1 MVKAAVIGAGYLG
14 KFHAEKYAVS
24 DSADLVA
31 VVDINE
37 ERAAAIAQSNNS
49 KAIQDYKLLPGL
61 GVQCVS
67 VVSDTSTHFSI
78 TKWLLENG
86 IDVLV
91 EKPMAVDILEA
102 ETLIEIAKANK
113 RILQVGHLER
123 FNPAFLRISEIL
135 TKPLFF
141 EIRRIAQFTGRGA
154 DVDVVRDLMIHDLDI
169 VAHLVGRPLLRVE
182 AIGVPVLTNKIDIA
196 SARLV
201 FEGGCVAN
209 LTASRAAF
217 KSERT
222 IKIFQPDVYISLDFG
237 SKQAKLITRHQ
248 EKDQKG
254 LPRIQVEDLVVEE
267 GDALKIEIEAFLESV
282 SLRKSPVVSGEA
294 GLNALSIVEKINAAI
309 YNSLDA
315 YDEQL
320 ILQAG
325 LGNNLVGR
333 A

>member
-1 MVKAAVIGAGYLG
+1 MVKSAVIGAGYLG
-14 KFHAEKYAVS
+14 KFHAEKYAAS
-24 DSADLVA
+24 KSTELVA
-31 VVDINE
+31 LVDINVD
-37 ERAAAIAQSNNS
+37 RASQIANTYKC
-49 KAIQDYKLLPGL
+49 KALSDYKELPKV

-67 VVSDTSTHFSI
+67 VVSDTSTHYSI

-91 EKPMAVDILEA
+91 EKPMAV
-102 ETLIEIAKANK
+102 EIAEARELVEVAKHNH

-123 FNPAFLRISEIL
+123 FNPAFLRIHEIL

-154 DVDVVRDLMIHDLDI
+154 DVDVVRDLMIHDIDI
-169 VAHLVGRPLLRVE
+169 VSHLVGRPLLKVE

-196 SARLV
+196 SARLM

-217 KSERT
+217 KAERT

-237 SKQAKLITRHQ
+237 SKQAKSTTRHQ
-248 EKDQKG
+248 DKDQKG
-254 LPRIQVEDLVVEE
+254 LPRIEVEDLHVGE
-267 GDALKIEIEAFLESV
+267 GDALKSEIESFLECV
-282 SLRKSPVVSGEA
+282 STRKAPIVDGEA
-294 GLNALSIVEKINAAI
+294 GLTALSIVETINAAI
-309 YNSLDA
+309 KDSLGQ

-320 ILQAG
+320 VRQAG
-325 LGNNLVGR
+325 LRSNN
-333 A
+333 

>member
-14 KFHAEKYAVS
+14 KFHAEKYAAAA
-24 DSADLVA
+24 SAELIA
-31 VVDINE
+31 VVDLDL
-37 ERAAAIAQSNNS
+37 ERAASIAKLSSGQGL
-49 KAIQDYKLLPGL
+49 QDFKLLPSL
-61 GVQCVS
+61 GVQCAS
-67 VVSDTSTHFSI
+67 IVSDTTTHFSI
-78 TKWLLENG
+78 AKWLLENG

-91 EKPMAVDILEA
+91 EKPMAVEISEA
-102 ETLIEIAKANK
+102 EALIEIAAANK

-169 VAHLVGRPLLRVE
+169 VSHLVGRPLLRVE
-182 AIGVPVLTNKIDIA
+182 AIGVPVLTNKVDIA

-217 KSERT
+217 KAERT
-222 IKIFQPDVYISLDFG
+222 IKIFQPDLYISLDFG
-237 SKQAKLITRHQ
+237 AKQAKLISRHQ
-248 EKDQKG
+248 DKDSKG

-267 GDALKIEIEAFLESV
+267 GDALKLEIESFIQCV
-282 SLRKSPVVSGEA
+282 QNRTTPVVSGEA
-294 GLNALSIVEKINAAI
+294 GLAALSMVERVNSAI
-309 YNSLDA
+309 LSSLGE
-315 YDEQL
+315 YDDQL

-325 LGNNLVGR
+325 LGVNLVGHS
-333 A
+333 